1 MSYDDLT
8 GEEFID
14 VIKDAMKEDG
24 RVRVDFVEFEM
35 NKGRPVLAGRVA
47 SDEDLLIVDEI
58 MTDTLEIDDYD
69 NNIWVDDS
77 LSFEARDDDEEE
89 TEDLN
94 FDEASDM
101 DEESFDEDEEEK

>member
-47 SDEDLLIVDEI
+47 SDEDLLIVD
-58 MTDTLEIDDYD
+58 
-69 NNIWVDDS
+69 
-77 LSFEARDDDEEE
+77 
-89 TEDLN
+89 
-94 FDEASDM
+94 
-101 DEESFDEDEEEK
+101 